1 MDSNNLIAIIILNLN
16 KRNDI
21 LDCLKSIFN
30 LEYPEIEVIVVD
42 NGSTDGSSE
51 AIKSGYPDVHLLQNK
66 KNLGVAG
73 GRNIG
78 IKYADRNFNYK
89 YLLFLDDDIVIDKK
103 ALTEMVCS
111 FYKDQSIGI
120 VAPKC
125 LMSKTPGTIGY
136 AGGMSVNLFTGK
148 ITNIGGGEKDEGQF
162 DKSGFISSCG
172 GLCLISQELINQ
184 VGIFDEKFN
193 PYGWEDV
200 DLSLRAKQKGF
211 RIFYNYKAVIYHK
224 GGKKGRGKAVRDYE
238 FSKSKNYFY
247 LIRKHANFFQLLT
260 IIIVLPFRLLSI
272 IFKEIISGETKTLSA
287 QIGGFFSLFGRK
299 LKEETEDK

>member
-1 MDSNNLIAIIILNLN
+1 MDPNNLIAIIVLNFN

-42 NGSTDGSSE
+42 NGSTDGSPE
-51 AIKSGYPDVHLLQNK
+51 AIKSEYPDVHLVESK

-78 IKYADRNFNYK
+78 IKYADQNFNYK

-111 FYKDQSIGI
+111 FFKDKSIGI

-125 LMSKTPGTIGY
+125 LMSKTPGVIGY
-136 AGGMSVNLFTGK
+136 AGGMSVNLFSGK
-148 ITNIGGGEKDEGQF
+148 ITDIGGGEKDEGQF
-162 DKSGFISSCG
+162 DKPGFISSCG
-172 GLCLISQELINQ
+172 GLCLVSRELINQ

-200 DLSLRAKQKGF
+200 DLSLRASKKGF
-211 RIFYNYKAVIYHK
+211 KIFYNHKAIVYHK
-224 GGKKGRGKAVRDYE
+224 GGKKGRGKAIDEYE
-238 FSKSKNYFY
+238 FSKAKNYFY

-260 IIIVLPFRLLSI
+260 ISSALPFRIMSI
-272 IFKEIISGETKTLSA
+272 VLKELPQGEFKTLTS
-287 QIGGFFSLFGRK
+287 QLRGFLSSFNKRPK
-299 LKEETEDK
+299 K

>member
-1 MDSNNLIAIIILNLN
+1 MDPNNLIAIVVLNYN

-51 AIKSGYPDVHLLQNK
+51 AIKSEYPDVHLVESK

-78 IKYADRNFNYK
+78 IKYADQKFNYK
-89 YLLFLDDDIVIDKK
+89 YLLFLDDDIIIEKK

-111 FYKDQSIGI
+111 FYKDKSIGI

-125 LMSKTPGTIGY
+125 LMSKTPGVIGY
-136 AGGMSVNLFTGK
+136 AGGMSVNLFSGK
-148 ITNIGGGEKDEGQF
+148 IINIGGGEKDEGQF
-162 DKSGFISSCG
+162 DKPGFISSCG
-172 GLCLISQELINQ
+172 GLCLISRELINQ

-200 DLSLRAKQKGF
+200 DLSLRARQKGF
-211 RIFYNYKAVIYHK
+211 KIFYNHKAVIYHK
-224 GGKKGRGKAVRDYE
+224 GGKKGRGKAIDEYE
-238 FSKSKNYFY
+238 FSKSNNYFY
-247 LIRKHANFFQLLT
+247 LIKKHSNLFQLLVLCC
-260 IIIVLPFRLLSI
+260 VLPARIMTIAVKEL
-272 IFKEIISGETKTLSA
+272 FKGEFKTLSA
-287 QIGGFFSLFGRK
+287 QVRGILSLFK
-299 LKEETEDK
+299 QPS

>member
-1 MDSNNLIAIIILNLN
+1 MDLNNLIAIVVLNFN
-16 KRNDI
+16 KKNDI

-51 AIKSGYPDVHLLQNK
+51 AIKSEYPDVHLVESK

-73 GRNIG
+73 GRNVG
-78 IKYADRNFNYK
+78 IKYADQNFNYK
-89 YLLFLDDDIVIDKK
+89 YLLFLDDDIVVDKK

-111 FYKDQSIGI
+111 FYKDKNIGI

-125 LMSKTPGTIGY
+125 LMSKTPGVIGY
-136 AGGMSVNLFTGK
+136 AGGMSVNLFSGK

-162 DKSGFISSCG
+162 DKPGFISSCG
-172 GLCLISQELINQ
+172 GLCLISRELINQ

-200 DLSLRAKQKGF
+200 DLSLRARQKGF
-211 RIFYNYKAVIYHK
+211 KIFYNHKAVIYHK
-224 GGKKGRGKAVRDYE
+224 GGKKGRGKAINEYE
-238 FSKSKNYFY
+238 YSKSKNYFY
-247 LIRKHANFFQLLT
+247 LIKKHSNLFQLLVLCC
-260 IIIVLPFRLLSI
+260 VLPARI
-272 IFKEIISGETKTLSA
+272 ITIAVKELFKGEFKTISA
-287 QIGGFFSLFGRK
+287 QVRGILSLLNNLFDFK
-299 LKEETEDK
+299 

>member
-1 MDSNNLIAIIILNLN
+1 MDPNILIAIIVLNFN

-51 AIKSGYPDVHLLQNK
+51 AIKSEYPDVHLVESK

-78 IKYADRNFNYK
+78 IKYADQKFNYK
-89 YLLFLDDDIVIDKK
+89 YLLFLDDDIIIEKK

-111 FYKDQSIGI
+111 FYKDKSIGI

-125 LMSKTPGTIGY
+125 LLSKTPGVIGY
-136 AGGMSVNLFTGK
+136 AGGMSVNLFSGK
-148 ITNIGGGEKDEGQF
+148 IINIGGGEKDEGQF
-162 DKSGFISSCG
+162 DKPGFISSCG
-172 GLCLISQELINQ
+172 GLCLISRELINQ

-200 DLSLRAKQKGF
+200 DLSLRARQKGF
-211 RIFYNYKAVIYHK
+211 KIFYNHKAVIYHK
-224 GGKKGRGKAVRDYE
+224 GGKKGRGKAINEYE
-238 FSKSKNYFY
+238 FSKSNNYFY
-247 LIRKHANFFQLLT
+247 LIKKHSNLFQLLVLCC
-260 IIIVLPFRLLSI
+260 VLPARIMTIVVKEL
-272 IFKEIISGETKTLSA
+272 FKGEFKTLSA
-287 QIGGFFSLFGRK
+287 QVRGILSLFK
-299 LKEETEDK
+299 QPS

>member
-1 MDSNNLIAIIILNLN
+1 MDLNNLIAIVVLNFN
-16 KRNDI
+16 KKNDI

-51 AIKSGYPDVHLLQNK
+51 AIKSEYPDVHLVESK

-73 GRNIG
+73 GRNVG
-78 IKYADRNFNYK
+78 IKYADQNFNYK
-89 YLLFLDDDIVIDKK
+89 YLLFLDDDIVVDKK

-111 FYKDQSIGI
+111 FYKDKNIGI

-125 LMSKTPGTIGY
+125 LMSKTPGVIGY
-136 AGGMSVNLFTGK
+136 AGGMSVNLFSGK

-162 DKSGFISSCG
+162 DKPGFISSCG
-172 GLCLISQELINQ
+172 GLCLISRELINQ

-200 DLSLRAKQKGF
+200 DLSLRARQKGF
-211 RIFYNYKAVIYHK
+211 KIFYNHKAVIYHK
-224 GGKKGRGKAVRDYE
+224 GGKKGRGKAINEYE
-238 FSKSKNYFY
+238 YSKSKNYFY
-247 LIRKHANFFQLLT
+247 LIKKHSNLFQLLVLCC
-260 IIIVLPFRLLSI
+260 VLPARIITIAVKELFKGEFKTISAQVRGILSLLSNLFD
-272 IFKEIISGETKTLSA
+272 FK
-287 QIGGFFSLFGRK
+287 
-299 LKEETEDK
+299 

>member
-1 MDSNNLIAIIILNLN
+1 MDPNNLIAIVVLNYN

-42 NGSTDGSSE
+42 NGSTDGSPE
-51 AIKSGYPDVHLLQNK
+51 AIKSEYPDVHLVECK

-78 IKYADRNFNYK
+78 IKYADQNFNYK

-111 FYKDQSIGI
+111 FYKDKSIGI

-125 LMSKTPGTIGY
+125 LMSKTPGVIGY
-136 AGGMSVNLFTGK
+136 AGGMSVNLFSGK

-162 DKSGFISSCG
+162 DKTGFISSCG
-172 GLCLISQELINQ
+172 GLCLISKELINQ

-200 DLSLRAKQKGF
+200 DLSLRARQKGF
-211 RIFYNYKAVIYHK
+211 KIFYNHKAVIYHK
-224 GGKKGRGKAVRDYE
+224 GGKKGRGKAINEYE
-238 FSKSKNYFY
+238 FSKSNNYFY
-247 LIRKHANFFQLLT
+247 LIKKHSNLFQLLVLCC
-260 IIIVLPFRLLSI
+260 VLPARIMI
-272 IFKEIISGETKTLSA
+272 IAVKELFKGEFKTISA
-287 QIGGFFSLFGRK
+287 QVRGILSLFK
-299 LKEETEDK
+299 QPS